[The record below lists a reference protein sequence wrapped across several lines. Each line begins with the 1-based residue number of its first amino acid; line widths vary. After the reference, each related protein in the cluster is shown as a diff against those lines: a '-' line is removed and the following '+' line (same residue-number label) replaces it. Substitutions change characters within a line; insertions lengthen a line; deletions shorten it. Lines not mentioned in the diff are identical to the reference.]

1 MTPAKRFG
9 DNLRTARTRNRLSQ
23 AALGQLAG
31 ISKSEVYRLEAGTR
45 DPRLTTI
52 LSLARALKLDVAEL
66 TRDLR

>member
-1 MTPAKRFG
+1 MTPAQRFG
-9 DNLRTARTRNRLSQ
+9 DNLRTARTRKQLSQ

-52 LSLARALKLDVAEL
+52 ICLARALKLDISDL
-66 TRDLR
+66 TQGLR